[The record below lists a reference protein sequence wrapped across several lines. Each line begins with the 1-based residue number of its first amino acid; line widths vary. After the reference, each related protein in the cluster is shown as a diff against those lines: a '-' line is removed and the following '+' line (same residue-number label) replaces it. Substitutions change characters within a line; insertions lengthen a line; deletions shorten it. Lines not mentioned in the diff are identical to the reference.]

1 MSDSNPQLTP
11 NELEEWQTKIEI
23 ANLHNIFCHCRHCDK
38 EWVASTYEI
47 CSCGSKEVEHIL
59 CWQFPDD

>member
-11 NELEEWQTKIEI
+11 NELEEWQTKIAI

-38 EWVASTYEI
+38 EWVASTYET
-47 CSCGSKEVEHIL
+47 CSCGSQEVEHIL